1 MERERIQE
9 VQNFINVLEEKEINM
24 KAEDYK
30 IVNGDIVS
38 ISENTVL
45 DLYVMDEAEL
55 ADLQQELATY
65 VVDYLKE
72 QYLNQEIKLLD
83 LDNNLQELIPQADSI
98 FDGDTR
104 DYIENSFCYQYLTE
118 PSLSGF
124 NFEFEIIEDSNKITD
139 IIVKIINIDNI

>member
-30 IVNGDIVS
+30 IVNGNIID
-38 ISENTVL
+38 ENNIAF
-45 DLYVMDEAEL
+45 DLYAMDEDEL
-55 ADLQQELATY
+55 SDLQQDLAVY

-72 QYLNQEIKLLD
+72 EYLNEEIKLLD
-83 LDNNLQELIPQADSI
+83 LDNDLQELVPYADSI

-124 NFEFEIIEDSNKITD
+124 NFEFEIIEDSDKVTD
-139 IIVKIINIDNI
+139 IVVKVINIDCV